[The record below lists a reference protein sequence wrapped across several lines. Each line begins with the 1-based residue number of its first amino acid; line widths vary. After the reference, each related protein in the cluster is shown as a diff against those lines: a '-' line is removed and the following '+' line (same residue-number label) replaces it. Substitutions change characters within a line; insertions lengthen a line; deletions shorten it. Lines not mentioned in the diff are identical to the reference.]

1 MSKES
6 SKESGGIS
14 ISNPGSIKGGINAA
28 IGDNNKQE
36 QTVSVISAKSTD
48 EKQLSQT
55 DVITQLAKIEEIIST
70 SALPEK
76 TKKDI
81 TSYLSAAKT
90 AIDKDEPKKNLALP
104 NLEEVSTT
112 LETVGS
118 TLDSGKNIWEKVKP
132 ILVPIL
138 TWLGGSLI

>member
-14 ISNPGSIKGGINAA
+14 ITNPGSIGGGINAA

-36 QTVSVISAKSTD
+36 QNVNSAKPT
-48 EKQLSQT
+48 EEEQLSQA
-55 DVITQLAKIEEIIST
+55 DVITQIAKIEEIINT
-70 SALPEK
+70 SALPEE

-90 AIDKDEPKKNLALP
+90 AINQDKPKKNLALP
-104 NLEEVSTT
+104 NLQEVSTT
-112 LETVGS
+112 LDSVGT

-132 ILVPIL
+132 ILVPIF
-138 TWLGGSLI
+138 TWLGSSLL